1 VATSDDVKTISEEL
15 EKFLCLFEE
24 VQSGVVVTR
33 SQSSDGP
40 EDLPGQVLFANKRLI
55 TSEM

>member
-1 VATSDDVKTISEEL
+1 MATSDVKTIGEEL
-15 EKFLCLFEE
+15 EKILCLFEE

-40 EDLPGQVLFANKRLI
+40 EDFPG
-55 TSEM
+55 